1 MSVQQLRPSSWLA
14 RLHRAEVESAREA
27 LVTFGVNVTFVSFW
41 GLKVTFV
48 SCWAMREATMILL
61 NVELEVASCYSQ
73 RVSYSDFWQ
82 PRPNQGSLTERLIP
96 RC

>member
-1 MSVQQLRPSSWLA
+1 
-14 RLHRAEVESAREA
+14 
-27 LVTFGVNVTFVSFW
+27 
-41 GLKVTFV
+41 
-48 SCWAMREATMILL
+48 MRETTMILL

-82 PRPNQGSLTERLIP
+82 PSPNQGSLTERLAL

>member
-1 MSVQQLRPSSWLA
+1 MYVRQLRPSSWHP
-14 RLHRAEVESAREA
+14 RLRHVKVESAREA

-73 RVSYSDFWQ
+73 RVSYSDF
-82 PRPNQGSLTERLIP
+82 
-96 RC
+96 